1 MQKLVSVIIPVYNE
15 EKSLESC
22 LSSLINQNYKQIEI
36 IVVDDGSADKSLEIA
51 KKFNIET
58 FKQDHMGPGCA
69 RNLGARNAKGEIL
82 VFVDADMSFDRNF
95 IKDLTVPI
103 LKGKTV
109 GTFSKNEMNRN
120 KENLF
125 SRFWNINRGWP
136 VERLIPP
143 NYPNLSPVFRAILK
157 SEFDSVEGFETTGEY
172 TDDWSLSKKLNKKAS
187 LAKGA
192 IYYHSNPEN
201 LKEVWQQARWIG
213 KNSFLS
219 GNLLRKFR
227 SLIRFSPLFSIALGL
242 YKSIILGFDFR
253 FLAFKILYDYAVWLS
268 VLKSFFHEAK
278 YK

>member
-1 MQKLVSVIIPVYNE
+1 MNELISIIIPFYNE
-15 EKSLESC
+15 QEVIADCLLSLS
-22 LSSLINQNYKQIEI
+22 KQTYPNIEI
-36 IVVDDGSADKSLEIA
+36 ITIDDGSSDSSIQVI
-51 KKFNIET
+51 KKFPVKIL
-58 FKQDHMGPGCA
+58 KQDHKGPGVA
-69 RNLGARNAKGEIL
+69 RNIGAQNAKGEIL

-103 LKGKTV
+103 LKGKTI
-109 GTFSKNEMNRN
+109 GTFSKNEMNKNR
-120 KENLF
+120 ENLF

-136 VERLIPP
+136 VDRLIPP
-143 NYPNLSPVFRAILK
+143 NYPNFSPVFRAILK

-227 SLIRFSPLFSIALGL
+227 SLLRFSLLSSIASGL

-253 FLAFKILYDYAVWLS
+253 FVLFKVFYDFAVLVS
-268 VLKSFFHEAK
+268 VLKSFFKEAK